1 MDVGP
6 ITWELLRSLAD
17 EHPSPGPAVSL
28 YLDLD
33 PSTTPTW
40 RDIETRATA
49 MIGRLD
55 DARAGLRHVER
66 ASLEE
71 DIERIESYLRGR
83 FDREGAA
90 GLALFSS
97 ARAGLWR
104 VLALPAPVS
113 DEAHVDRELHLAPLV
128 PLVPISEPALVAVV
142 NRRRGSLYRV
152 LDGTAEPVAELSDE
166 DVPGRHDQGGW
177 SQANYQRHIDELA
190 QRHLAEVAA
199 VLDRHYREE
208 GRPPVVLVCPE
219 DERSRV
225 EDALP
230 AEVASAVVGWTSI
243 EAHASAP
250 AVAQVVRP
258 LLAVRREARVRDALE
273 HWRAERAVSGR
284 AACGWEHVLSDASA
298 GRIDQLLYH
307 RRAHATG
314 FRCPSCL
321 RAQAEAEPC
330 PLDATPVEPVDA
342 VNAAVLRTL
351 RHGGTAL
358 ALDDA
363 SALDGEAVCA
373 LRRW

>member
-1 MDVGP
+1 VGA

-49 MIGRLD
+49 LIGRLD
-55 DARAGLRHVER
+55 DARAGLEHVQR

-71 DIERIESYLRGR
+71 DVERIERYLRGR

-104 VLALPAPVS
+104 VLALPGPVP
-113 DEAHVDRELHLAPLV
+113 DEAQGDRELYLAPLV
-128 PLVPISEPALVAVV
+128 PLVPMSEPALVAVV

-152 LDGTAEPVAELSDE
+152 LNGTVEQVAELSDE
-166 DVPGRHDQGGW
+166 AVPGRHDQGGW

-199 VLDRHYREE
+199 QLDRHFRDE

-219 DERSRV
+219 GERSRV

-243 EAHASAP
+243 EAHASGS
-250 AVAQVVRP
+250 AVARVVRP
-258 LLAVRREARVRDALE
+258 LLAGRREARVRDAVE
-273 HWRAERAVSGR
+273 HWREERAVSGR
-284 AACGWEHVLSDASA
+284 TTCGWDRALTDASD
-298 GRIDQLLYH
+298 GRIEQLLYQ
-307 RRAHATG
+307 RRAQATG

-321 RAQAEAEPC
+321 RAQANAEPC
-330 PLDATPVEPVDA
+330 PLDGTPVEPVDA
-342 VNAAVLRTL
+342 VNAVLLRTL

-358 ALDDA
+358 ALDDP
-363 SALDGEAVCA
+363 SALDGELVCA
-373 LRRW
+373 LVRW